1 MQILDN
7 LLSKNELDALSA
19 LVVSRDF
26 PYYFHEDIDYEEC
39 FLGDVSNYG
48 FSHNFYSND
57 LEQRSSFF
65 EYIIPILDN
74 IGKRLNIEIK
84 EIIRIRCV
92 MTTNVGLQHKNI
104 KHVDIPLDSVNKKVF
119 TAVYYPI
126 ESDGNFYYYENDLQ
140 HEIEPVVNRCI
151 VMDNSI
157 VHHGSNPVN
166 HTKRIAINVNFIC
179 K

>member
-7 LLSKNELDALSA
+7 LLNKKELDVLSN
-19 LVVSRDF
+19 LIVSRNF
-26 PYYFHEDIDYEEC
+26 PYYFHEDIDYEKG
-39 FLGDVSNYG
+39 FLQDFSNYG
-48 FSHNFYSND
+48 FSHNFYSNE
-57 LEQRSSFF
+57 LEKRSSFF
-65 EYIIPILDN
+65 EYVIPILEN
-74 IGKRLNIEIK
+74 ISKRLDVEIK
-84 EIIRIRCV
+84 QILRIRCV
-92 MTTNVGLQHKNI
+92 LTTNVGLQHQNI
-104 KHVDIPLDSVNKKVF
+104 KHVDVPAPPVNEKVL

-157 VHHGSNPVN
+157 VHHGSNPIN
-166 HTKRIAINVNFIC
+166 HAKRIAINVNFIC